1 MDIDSTLS
9 YLFHSFHIL
18 ALEYGAADSHGGD
31 GRRGGLVVV
40 VMVVNDGD
48 VC

>member
-31 GRRGGLVVV
+31 GRRDSNGGGG
-40 VMVVNDGD
+40 DG
-48 VC
+48 C